1 MIDQYQRNIDYMR
14 ISITDRCNLRC
25 RYCMPEDIPLM
36 PMENILR
43 YEEILQ
49 VCEEAVRLGIRKYKI
64 TGGEPLVRQGCID
77 LIRRLKALE
86 GVDQVT
92 LTTNGLLLSDYL
104 ESLRGY
110 GIDGINI
117 SLDTLDPAR
126 YRAITGFDKLEPV
139 MEALKRAV
147 DLDMKI
153 KINAVLQEGINEKD
167 WEDLLELAR
176 YMPVDVRFIELM
188 PIGMGRG
195 MKPVSNVLLLDRIR
209 EKYPGLTRDADTH
222 GNGPAVYYRIP
233 GFSGS
238 LGLISALHGKF
249 CSSCNRIRL
258 TSTGDLKPCLCYQES
273 IPLRQ
278 LLREGRRE
286 EIRELL
292 IRAVESKPLMHHFE
306 DDRAVTEQK
315 KMAQIGG

>member
-25 RYCMPEDIPLM
+25 RYCMPENISLM

-43 YEEILQ
+43 YEEILE
-49 VCEEAVRLGIRKYKI
+49 VCEQAVRLGIRKYKI
-64 TGGEPLVRQGCID
+64 TGGEPLVRLGCID

-86 GVDQVT
+86 GVEQVT

-104 ESLRGY
+104 EPLREY

-117 SLDTLDPAR
+117 SLDTLDPVK
-126 YRAITGFDKLEPV
+126 YKAITGFDKLEPV
-139 MEALKRAV
+139 MAALKRAV
-147 DLDMKI
+147 DLGIKI
-153 KINAVLQEGINEKD
+153 KINAVLQKGINEED

-176 YMPVDVRFIELM
+176 EMPVDVRFIELM

-195 MKPVSNVLLLDRIR
+195 MDTVSNLLLLDRIQ
-209 EKYPGLTRDADTH
+209 EIYPDLIRDPVIH

-278 LLREGRRE
+278 VLREGKKE
-286 EIRELL
+286 EIRDLL
-292 IRAVESKPLMHHFE
+292 IRAVKRKPLMHHFE
-306 DDRAVTEQK
+306 DEHAVTEQK